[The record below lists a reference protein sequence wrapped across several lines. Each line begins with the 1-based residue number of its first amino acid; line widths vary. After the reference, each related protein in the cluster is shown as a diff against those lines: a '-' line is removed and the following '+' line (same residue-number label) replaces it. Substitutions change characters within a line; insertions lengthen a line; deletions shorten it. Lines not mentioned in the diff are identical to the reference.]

1 MVEIKISSWDSIWP
15 ECEELMFEH
24 WKEVRENKEHLPFEV
39 DVEGVR
45 NLARLGLMRVIEA
58 REDGRLVGY
67 LIWFLT
73 PALESA
79 GNKVATM
86 GPFYVEPEAKG
97 AGWKMWQLGLDLLR
111 HLGVRVAYAHHS
123 SFGPRQDV
131 AKKLFERSGG
141 KLFELKYEL
150 VL

>member
-1 MVEIKISSWDSIWP
+1 MVEVKISSWSSIWP

-24 WKEVRENKEHLPFEV
+24 WKEVREDKEHLPFEV
-39 DVEGVR
+39 DAEGA
-45 NLARLGLMRVIEA
+45 ARLDDLGLMQVIEA
-58 REDGRLVGY
+58 RESGKLVGY

-79 GNKVATM
+79 GNTIATM
-86 GPFYVEPEAKG
+86 GPFYVEPDAKG

-111 HLGVRVAYAHHS
+111 RLEVKVAYAHHS
-123 SFGPRQDV
+123 AFGPRQDV
-131 AKKLFERSGG
+131 AKGLFERSGG

>member
-1 MVEIKISSWDSIWP
+1 MVEVKISSWNSIWP

-39 DVEGVR
+39 DTKGVAQ
-45 NLARLGLMRVIEA
+45 LSDLSLMRVIEA
-58 REDGRLVGY
+58 RESGKLVGY

-86 GPFYVEPEAKG
+86 GPFYVVPESKG

-111 HLGVRVAYAHHS
+111 RVGVKVAYAHHS
-123 SFGPRQDV
+123 AFGPRQE
-131 AKKLFERSGG
+131 AAQILFKRSGG